1 MGKNP
6 IISDYSPFIRDLTT
20 TGSPAAGPGV
30 HVGRELESRTSGGTY
45 IIYHNRF
52 YPIKKGFIHH
62 VGNFS
67 VGEHLV
73 IVMRLIQSQTQ
84 RGPRSATLVHH
95 HPDGKVCLFVLQ
107 VIFYHFT
114 CLF

>member
-1 MGKNP
+1 MGNNL
-6 IISDYSPFIRDLTT
+6 IISDYSPFIKDLTT
-20 TGSPAAGPGV
+20 TGSTAAGPGV
-30 HVGRELESRTSGGTY
+30 HVGRELEPRTSGGTY
-45 IIYHNRF
+45 IINRYRF

-67 VGEHLV
+67 VGKHLI

-95 HPDGKVCLFVLQ
+95 HPDVKVCLLVLQ

-114 CLF
+114 CLV

>member
-6 IISDYSPFIRDLTT
+6 IISDYSPCIKDLTA
-20 TGSPAAGPGV
+20 TGGPAGSPGV

-45 IIYHNRF
+45 IINHYRF
-52 YPIKKGFIHH
+52 YPIIKGFIHY

-67 VGEHLV
+67 VGKHLI

-95 HPDGKVCLFVLQ
+95 HPDGKICLLVLQ